1 MKNKYTPVL
10 IIIMIF
16 GFVWVFLLAKA
27 GTERVKGESIM
38 NKKTMVVEADKNAIP
53 PDMETAIFAA
63 GCFWGVRIFIS
74 FYHHC
79 FLIHNTFSFHPLRPG
94 FGE

>member
-10 IIIMIF
+10 IILMIF

-27 GTERVKGESIM
+27 GTEQVRGESIM
-38 NKKTMVVEADKNAIP
+38 NKKTMVEEADKNTVH

-63 GCFWGVRIFIS
+63 GCFWGCRNIS
-74 FYHHC
+74 A
-79 FLIHNTFSFHPLRPG
+79 G
-94 FGE
+94 